1 MWAFLVPESIIF
13 DNIPSIPIK
22 PIPIIQYPLY
32 EPPRALQGHSI
43 APNLQQLKI
52 TVSLHQ
58 SNKTATIKINH
69 PKGGIYQME
78 KHISNMSQLQKA
90 LQPVM
95 KNMVGQLA
103 ERVYETLNY
112 YLNDYYTGWTPESYR
127 RTEAFLRS
135 AVKVDAYPDKGGARA
150 CVYIDYDSMDDYVD
164 TTGYQV
170 ALWAD
175 QGLHGGLPGR
185 R

>member
-1 MWAFLVPESIIF
+1 MA
-13 DNIPSIPIK
+13 
-22 PIPIIQYPLY
+22 
-32 EPPRALQGHSI
+32 
-43 APNLQQLKI
+43 
-52 TVSLHQ
+52 
-58 SNKTATIKINH
+58 
-69 PKGGIYQME
+69 

-95 KNMVGQLA
+95 KNMVDQLA

-150 CVYIDYDSMDDYVD
+150 CVCVYIDYDSMDDYVD

-170 ALWAD
+170 TQWAD
-175 QGLHGGLPGR
+175 QGLHGGLSVNHKPHVWQDTMDATINNRSLVELAVKYLRSQGIPVR
-185 R
+185 N